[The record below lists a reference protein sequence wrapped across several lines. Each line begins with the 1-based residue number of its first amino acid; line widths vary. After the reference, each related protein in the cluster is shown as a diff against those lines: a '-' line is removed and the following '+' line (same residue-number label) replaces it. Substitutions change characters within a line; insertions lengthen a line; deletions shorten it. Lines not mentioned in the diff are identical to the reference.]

1 MEGIEVEVKTGKL
14 PVDQNG
20 RLAMTR
26 KQLRE
31 FVQGYVEETMM
42 ITLLSCIA
50 WLMEEQEFKDDGDRL
65 AEIFEN
71 VQRIIRTVY
80 DPNEPFDK
88 KALAKVVGDFTGV
101 KVRWK

>member
-50 WLMEEQEFKDDGDRL
+50 WLM
-65 AEIFEN
+65 
-71 VQRIIRTVY
+71 
-80 DPNEPFDK
+80 
-88 KALAKVVGDFTGV
+88 
-101 KVRWK
+101 